1 MKHYALF
8 YYLTDDY
15 LKRRT
20 EYREDHLK
28 LAMEANKRGELII
41 AGAFIEPADKALL
54 VFRVKDKSAIE
65 EFVKNDPYFIN
76 GLIKKYEIREWTVV
90 IGNN

>member
-1 MKHYALF
+1 MKYYALF
-8 YYLTDDY
+8 YDLADDY

-20 EYREDHLK
+20 EFREDHLK
-28 LAMEANKRGELII
+28 LAKEANKRGELII
-41 AGAFIEPADKALL
+41 AGAFSDPADKALL
-54 VFRVKDKSAIE
+54 VFRVKDRSAIE